1 MMEEILNLQNK
12 YIYASV
18 NGIQLEEFSIKRR
31 EQINQIIHE
40 RDQHLKENKDK
51 VEELESELI
60 LLKESIHNE
69 QQILEQ
75 KNKEL
80 SKHNFRLA
88 ELKSEYDKLAEESQ
102 NLQVKKNR
110 LKNTKPNQEDQKL
123 LETGR
128 KKFRLYKNLTGI
140 NWDYSNIN
148 NSIEGYVSN
157 KVNYIH
163 HFKFSKDEK
172 DLEEISNLLWHEI
185 YLSVEN
191 ILNGNKKNSS
201 E

>member
-1 MMEEILNLQNK
+1 MEEILNLQNK

>member
-1 MMEEILNLQNK
+1 MEEILNVQNK
-12 YIYASV
+12 YASV
-18 NGIQLEEFSIKRR
+18 NLIQLEEFIIKRR
-31 EQINQIIHE
+31 EQKNQIIYE
-40 RDQHLKENKDK
+40 RDQHLKETKDK

-88 ELKSEYDKLAEESQ
+88 ELKSKYDKLAEEIQ

-110 LKNTKPNQEDQKL
+110 IKNTKPNREDQKL

-128 KKFRLYKNLTGI
+128 HEK
-140 NWDYSNIN
+140 
-148 NSIEGYVSN
+148 VSLVQTCYWN
-157 KVNYIH
+157 KLGLQY
-163 HFKFSKDEK
+163 DQ
-172 DLEEISNLLWHEI
+172 
-185 YLSVEN
+185 
-191 ILNGNKKNSS
+191 
-201 E
+201 

>member
-12 YIYASV
+12 YASV
-18 NGIQLEEFSIKRR
+18 NVMQLEEFVIKRQ
-31 EQINQIIHE
+31 EQINQIIYE
-40 RDQHLKENKDK
+40 RDQHLKENEDK
-51 VEELESELI
+51 VKELESEFI

-80 SKHNFRLA
+80 SKHHFRLA
-88 ELKSEYDKLAEESQ
+88 ELKSEYDKLAEERQ
-102 NLQVKKNR
+102 NLEVKKNR
-110 LKNTKPNQEDQKL
+110 IKNTKPNQEDQKL

-128 KKFRLYKNLTGI
+128 KKFHLYKNLTGI
-140 NWDYSNIN
+140 HWDYSIIN
-148 NSIEGYVSN
+148 DSIEGYVSN
-157 KVNYIH
+157 KMNYIH

-172 DLEEISNLLWHEI
+172 DPEELSNLLWHEI

-191 ILNGNKKNSS
+191 ILNGNQKNSS
-201 E
+201 K

>member
-1 MMEEILNLQNK
+1 MEEILNLQNK
-12 YIYASV
+12 YASV
-18 NGIQLEEFSIKRR
+18 NVIQLEEFIIKRR

-40 RDQHLKENKDK
+40 RDRHLKDNEDK
-51 VEELESELI
+51 VKELESELI

-69 QQILEQ
+69 QQILER

-80 SKHNFRLA
+80 SEHNFRLA

-140 NWDYSNIN
+140 HWDYSSIN

-172 DLEEISNLLWHEI
+172 NPEELSNLLWHEI

>member
-1 MMEEILNLQNK
+1 MEEILNLQNK

-31 EQINQIIHE
+31 KQINQIIHE

>member
-1 MMEEILNLQNK
+1 MEEILNIQNK
-12 YIYASV
+12 YASV
-18 NGIQLEEFSIKRR
+18 NLIQLEEFIIKRR
-31 EQINQIIHE
+31 EQKNQIIHE
-40 RDQHLKENKDK
+40 RDQHLKETKDK

-88 ELKSEYDKLAEESQ
+88 ELKSKYDKLAEEIQ

-110 LKNTKPNQEDQKL
+110 IKNTKPNREDQKL

-128 KKFRLYKNLTGI
+128 H
-140 NWDYSNIN
+140 
-148 NSIEGYVSN
+148 VA
-157 KVNYIH
+157 
-163 HFKFSKDEK
+163 
-172 DLEEISNLLWHEI
+172 I
-185 YLSVEN
+185 YN
-191 ILNGNKKNSS
+191 
-201 E
+201 